1 MMGSEIKFW
10 NPYTSRM
17 EVEKIYG
24 EKWLR
29 FSYQSTLGKIGLWGM
44 VKRKWFSSWYGSRMD
59 ASASRNKI
67 FPFVEKYN
75 LDQSEFLDPPET
87 FKTFNEFFYRKLKP
101 NARPID
107 TGKKSIIFPADG
119 RHLLIPN
126 LSEVKHIYAKGQKF
140 CLESLLGCP
149 VLANQWQNGAM
160 LISRLCPV
168 DYHRFHFPTSGHL
181 STTTL
186 IDGSLFSV
194 NPIALRQ
201 KISIFWQNKRY
212 LSVLDNKY
220 VGKIAQLLVGA
231 TCVGSVH
238 QTSNDDCLVHKGG
251 EYGYFSFGGSC
262 VITIYPKNRV
272 TFRKELV
279 EKSVEGVESYFKFG
293 DKLGQILE

>member
-1 MMGSEIKFW
+1 
-10 NPYTSRM
+10 M
-17 EVEKIYG
+17 EKNGYDSSTIVHWVRLVYG
-24 EKWLR
+24 EWLSENGSLLGMEKKWMLVKVEVR
-29 FSYQSTLGKIGLWGM
+29 FFL
-44 VKRKWFSSWYGSRMD
+44 
-59 ASASRNKI
+59 
-67 FPFVEKYN
+67 FVEKYK

-87 FKTFNEFFYRKLKP
+87 FKTFNEFFYRKLKQD
-101 NARPID
+101 ARPID
-107 TGKKSIIFPADG
+107 ADKDSIIFPADG

-140 CLESLLGCP
+140 CLESLLGCTD
-149 VLANQWQNGAM
+149 LANHWQNGAM

-231 TCVGSVH
+231 TLCRLRPP
-238 QTSNDDCLVHKGG
+238 N
-251 EYGYFSFGGSC
+251 
-262 VITIYPKNRV
+262 
-272 TFRKELV
+272 
-279 EKSVEGVESYFKFG
+279 
-293 DKLGQILE
+293 